1 MLADHGTERN
11 RPPYCGRVPVS
22 RRHGAP
28 LRLAVCV
35 ERTEQWPAT
44 ADRTRFAAV
53 GAGRFRPAIG
63 PPQSA
68 TAQTAVPRR
77 WRAAAAT
84 ADPACNVIRAQPAA
98 RRRTRAPASRS
109 AIKRT
114 IGSGCATS
122 IAAASVIGSL
132 IGHSARGGSTTTT
145 EKFRQRLPRSGTL
158 RTHVAR
164 AAGRTRSL
172 GRAAV
177 GRSMSVPI
185 GFGLLRG
192 HRHRREM
199 RCARDQDWSSSS
211 KV

>member
-35 ERTEQWPAT
+35 EHTEQWPAR

-63 PPQSA
+63 PLQSA

-84 ADPACNVIRAQPAA
+84 ADPACNVIPAQPGRAVPHA
-98 RRRTRAPASRS
+98 CPGQPLSDQTHHWIRMRSEHRRGFGDRIAHRS
-109 AIKRT
+109 FGK
-114 IGSGCATS
+114 
-122 IAAASVIGSL
+122 
-132 IGHSARGGSTTTT
+132 GGSTTT
-145 EKFRQRLPRSGTL
+145 EKFRHRLPSRRALPARIASGL
-158 RTHVAR
+158 RRTHGGGGSRLA
-164 AAGRTRSL
+164 
-172 GRAAV
+172 
-177 GRSMSVPI
+177 
-185 GFGLLRG
+185 FGLAG
-192 HRHRREM
+192 QPW
-199 RCARDQDWSSSS
+199 RCL
-211 KV
+211 